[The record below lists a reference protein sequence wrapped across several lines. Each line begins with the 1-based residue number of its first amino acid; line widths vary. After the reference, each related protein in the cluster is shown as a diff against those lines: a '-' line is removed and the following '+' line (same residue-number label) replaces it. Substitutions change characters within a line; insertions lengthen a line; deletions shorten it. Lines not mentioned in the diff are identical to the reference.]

1 MVRKEETKMFR
12 IDNLK
17 VGDLIRAYEF
27 EPIPGRD
34 DKYLVGAIDRIEE
47 YGFVI
52 KGETII
58 KDTAYNTARMNE
70 GVEVRIPFRTMF
82 DYDGRITALTEGH
95 KFTEAYYEEF

>member
-1 MVRKEETKMFR
+1 MFR

-17 VGDLIRAYEF
+17 SGDLIRAYEF

-34 DKYLVGAIDRIEE
+34 DKYVVGAIDRIEE

-58 KDTAYNTARMNE
+58 KDTAFGTARMHE
-70 GVEVRIPFRTMF
+70 GVEVRVPFRTMF
-82 DYDGRITALTEGH
+82 DYEGRITALTEDYSP
-95 KFTEAYYEEF
+95 TEAYYEEF